1 MEFKNPRQGS
11 EYDKIFKENMEA
23 NLEGIVEQVL
33 SMKIFITEEL
43 PDDLQ
48 HTKERKPDLLKKVQD
63 ENGQVFIL
71 HIEYQRSN
79 DRNMAYRMAE
89 YSIMLQRK
97 YRLPVS
103 QYMIYLGQE
112 RLNMPTSI
120 ETTNFKFKY
129 ELRTISTID
138 YRLFLYHE
146 VIEMKLLAVL
156 ADLSAV
162 NPKEVIRALILEI
175 KEIVTEELTLDKYI
189 NQLKIFAQL
198 RDLEQILK
206 EVMEEV
212 SSWYVKERDPYYIIG
227 REEGVTLERTRS
239 KLSIARKI
247 EEERIR
253 SKLSIARKM
262 EEERT
267 RSQLSMASKMKKEG
281 LPIPLI
287 AKITGLN
294 QEEILHLKTN

>member
-1 MEFKNPRQGS
+1 
-11 EYDKIFKENMEA
+11 
-23 NLEGIVEQVL
+23 
-33 SMKIFITEEL
+33 
-43 PDDLQ
+43 
-48 HTKERKPDLLKKVQD
+48 
-63 ENGQVFIL
+63 
-71 HIEYQRSN
+71 
-79 DRNMAYRMAE
+79 MAYRMAE

-129 ELRTISTID
+129 EVRTISTID

-281 LPIPLI
+281 LTIPLI

-294 QEEILHLKTN
+294 QEEILLLETN

>member
-63 ENGQVFIL
+63 EDGQVFIL

-79 DRNMAYRMAE
+79 DQNMAYRMAE

-112 RLNMPTSI
+112 KLNMPTEI
-120 ETTNFKFKY
+120 ESTNFKFKY
-129 ELRTISTID
+129 EVKAISTID
-138 YRLFLYHE
+138 YRLFLNHE

-162 NPKEVIRALILEI
+162 DPKEIIRELILEI
-175 KEIVTEELTLDKYI
+175 TEIVAEELVLGKYM

-206 EVMEEV
+206 EIMEEV

-227 REEGVTLERTRS
+227 RDEGVTLERTRS
-239 KLSIARKI
+239 KLSIARKL
-247 EEERIR
+247 EEERTR

-262 EEERT
+262 
-267 RSQLSMASKMKKEG
+267 KKEG
-281 LPIPLI
+281 LTIPLI

-294 QEEILHLKTN
+294 QEEILLLETN

>member
-23 NLEGIVEQVL
+23 NPEGIVEQVL

-48 HTKERKPDLLKKVQD
+48 HTKERKPDLLKKVQNED
-63 ENGQVFIL
+63 GQAFIL

-79 DRNMAYRMAE
+79 DQNMAYRMAE

-112 RLNMPTSI
+112 KLNMPTEI
-120 ETTNFKFKY
+120 ESTNFKFKY
-129 ELRTISTID
+129 EVKAISTID
-138 YRLFLYHE
+138 YRLFLNHE

-162 NPKEVIRALILEI
+162 DPKEIIRELILEI
-175 KEIVTEELTLDKYI
+175 TEIVAEELVLGKYM

-198 RDLEQILK
+198 RDLEQTLK

-227 REEGVTLERTRS
+227 RDEGVTLERTRS
-239 KLSIARKI
+239 KLSIARKL
-247 EEERIR
+247 EEERTR

-262 EEERT
+262 
-267 RSQLSMASKMKKEG
+267 KKEG
-281 LPIPLI
+281 LTIPLI

>member
-48 HTKERKPDLLKKVQD
+48 HTKERKPDLLKKVRD
-63 ENGQVFIL
+63 EDGQVFIL

-79 DRNMAYRMAE
+79 DQNMAYRMAE

-97 YRLPVS
+97 YRLPVN

-112 RLNMPTSI
+112 KLNMPTEI
-120 ETTNFKFKY
+120 ERTNFKFKY
-129 ELRTISTID
+129 EVRAISTID

-162 NPKEVIRALILEI
+162 DPKEILRELILEI
-175 KEIVTEELTLDKYI
+175 TEIVAEELVLGKYM

-198 RDLEQILK
+198 RDLEQTLK

-227 REEGVTLERTRS
+227 RDEGVTLERTRS
-239 KLSIARKI
+239 KLSIARKL
-247 EEERIR
+247 EEERTRSKLSIARKLEKERTR

-262 EEERT
+262 
-267 RSQLSMASKMKKEG
+267 KKEG
-281 LPIPLI
+281 LTIPLI
-287 AKITGLN
+287 AKITDLSR
-294 QEEILHLKTN
+294 EEILNIKL